1 MKLSPDH
8 IAAIEAEV
16 NSSMESVM
24 ILWIDPEAHTS
35 AVVLP
40 YEAVMGELV
49 DAAFEC
55 GEAIDGV
62 GKSVEEALVNLA
74 KGLIQ
79 RNEERYPKLFT
90 PPKGDPYG

>member
-1 MKLSPDH
+1 MRLSPDH

-16 NSSMESVM
+16 NTSSESVM
-24 ILWIDPEAHTS
+24 ILWIDPEAWAS

-40 YEAVMGELV
+40 YEAVIGELV
-49 DAAFEC
+49 DRAFDR

-62 GKSVEEALVNLA
+62 GRSDEEALVNLA

-79 RNEERYPKLFT
+79 RNEERYPKLFE
-90 PPKGDPYG
+90 PEKGDPHG